1 MVATCDFHGA
11 GRVTGLTVTGSI
23 FAGWF
28 CQPFKTQGPPLTHT
42 AAINVQ
48 GNTLNGEP
56 APALAATATVTATS
70 PTKRFEYDFA
80 PVLLFGNRTL
90 VSVEY
95 SLVLPDGV
103 FVRSAARPP
112 VGARVVV
119 ETEEPVSGSVTIR
132 VSQ

>member
-1 MVATCDFHGA
+1 MIATYDFHGA

-95 SLVLPDGV
+95 SLVLPDNGHKALCPLSISLHSP
-103 FVRSAARPP
+103 FRNHPVRS
-112 VGARVVV
+112 G
-119 ETEEPVSGSVTIR
+119 G
-132 VSQ
+132 